1 MSKKHPTKC
10 HIRTE
15 RHTSS
20 PAPVTMQDKMDLID
34 SKLEDIAGEMDRD
47 YMAYGKTCAK
57 LFRAMV
63 DAAVALPDMELY
75 TSLLTVDNNT
85 DTLTVILKRGKLE
98 KMCHQEQE
106 EDDSGNNKPLSEP
119 DGKRFIHSC
128 KDCSGCSGCPGPGND
143 DDWEED
149 EEENLREY

>member
-1 MSKKHPTKC
+1 
-10 HIRTE
+10 
-15 RHTSS
+15 
-20 PAPVTMQDKMDLID
+20 
-34 SKLEDIAGEMDRD
+34 
-47 YMAYGKTCAK
+47 
-57 LFRAMV
+57 
-63 DAAVALPDMELY
+63 MELY

-119 DGKRFIHSC
+119 DGKRFVHSC
-128 KDCSGCSGCPGPGND
+128 KGCNGCSGCPGPGND

>member
-47 YMAYGKTCAK
+47 YMAYGKTCAR

-98 KMCHQEQE
+98 KMCNHEQE

-119 DGKRFIHSC
+119 DGKRFVHSC
-128 KDCSGCSGCPGPGND
+128 KGCSGCSGCPGPGND